1 MTTSEALYMVR
12 ETSKLVARK
21 EKMKQ
26 NVRKPSASNLVGSN
40 FIGNHTINNAT
51 QNFPIRSLPTLEPD
65 FGVIHKKPYT
75 FISSVFAFNT
85 LLIKLGISIY

>member
-26 NVRKPSASNLVGSN
+26 NLRKPSTL
-40 FIGNHTINNAT
+40 NNNNPI
-51 QNFPIRSLPTLEPD
+51 QNFPNRSLPSLEPD